1 VFRRTQ
7 RRLVGLTA
15 VGAAALC
22 TVAAGHPAAATSA
35 AGGAPV
41 RVIVQGV
48 DEHADASVARAV
60 RTAGGS
66 VVRPLRTLHGVLA
79 QLPPDGLAELRRSP
93 AVREVT
99 PDARVRFSSVDPA
112 LGYDAAGD
120 FGSMYEVA
128 RLIGADR
135 SWANGWT
142 GKGVDIGLIDTG
154 VSPVPGLTSGNV
166 VNGPDLSFDSQN
178 PALTDLDGY
187 GHGTHLAGIMVGRDA
202 AGTPADYAS
211 ASRFTGIAPDA
222 RLVSIKVGAADGA
235 ADVSQVIAAIDWV
248 SQHAKDKG
256 FNIRVLNLSFG
267 TDSAQSYV
275 LDPLAY
281 AAEAAWRRGILVVA
295 AGGNDGTTR
304 TPLSDP
310 ALDPYVL
317 AVGGDDP
324 EGTPDPGDDVVPD
337 FANHGTTQ
345 RHVDLVAP
353 AVHVIGLR
361 DPQSVI
367 DQAYPSARVGD
378 RFFRGS
384 GTSQAA
390 AIVSAAAALLAQRY
404 PTMTNEQLKRQLMTT
419 AHAFSAPAVF
429 RGAGLVDVD
438 AAEHASANS
447 ASTNT
452 SAFGTGK
459 GYLEQARGSAHV
471 SEGGVDL
478 TGEKDI
484 FGTAF
489 KSSTWAPL
497 ALSGKAW
504 TGGSWNGSVW
514 TGTAWIGASWTGST
528 WAGAPW
534 TKTDWAGH
542 SWTGHSWTG
551 HSWTGSSWDGH
562 SWTDNSWTDNS
573 WTGHS
578 WTDASWASAG
588 WQ

>member
-1 VFRRTQ
+1 
-7 RRLVGLTA
+7 
-15 VGAAALC
+15 
-22 TVAAGHPAAATSA
+22 
-35 AGGAPV
+35 
-41 RVIVQGV
+41 
-48 DEHADASVARAV
+48 
-60 RTAGGS
+60 
-66 VVRPLRTLHGVLA
+66 
-79 QLPPDGLAELRRSP
+79 
-93 AVREVT
+93 
-99 PDARVRFSSVDPA
+99 VRFSSVDPT

-120 FGSMYEVA
+120 LGSTYALA
-128 RLIGADR
+128 RLVGADR

-142 GKGVDIGLIDTG
+142 GKGVDIALVDTG
-154 VSPVPGLTSGNV
+154 VSPVAGLTSGNV

-178 PALTDLDGY
+178 KALTNLDGY
-187 GHGTHLAGIMVGRDA
+187 GHGTHLASIMVGRDA
-202 AGTPADYAS
+202 AGTTTDYANP
-211 ASRFTGIAPDA
+211 SRFTGIAPDA

-248 SQHAKDKG
+248 AQHAKDPG

-267 TDSAQSYV
+267 TDSTQSYL

-304 TPLSDP
+304 TALSDP
-310 ALDPYVL
+310 AVDPYVL

-324 EGTPDPGDDVVPD
+324 QGSPDVADDTVPD

-367 DQAYPSARVGD
+367 DQAYPSGRVGD

-390 AIVSAAAALLAQRY
+390 AVVSAAAALLAQRF

-419 AHAFSAPAVF
+419 AQAFSAPALY
-429 RGAGLVDVD
+429 RGSGLVNVA
-438 AAEHASANS
+438 AAEQASPNS
-447 ASTNT
+447 AALNASMV
-452 SAFGTGK
+452 GTGK
-459 GYLEQARGSAHV
+459 GLLESARGSAHV
-471 SEGGVDL
+471 AEGGVDL

-484 FGTAF
+484 FGAAF
-489 KSSTWAPL
+489 KSGTWAPL
-497 ALSGKAW
+497 SLSGKAW
-504 TGGSWNGSVW
+504 TGGTWNGSVW
-514 TGTAWIGASWTGST
+514 TGTGWTGTS
-528 WAGAPW
+528 WAGATWFGATW
-534 TKTDWAGH
+534 TKNDWTGH

-551 HSWTGSSWDGH
+551 HSWTGDSWDGH
-562 SWTDNSWTDNS
+562 SWTDNSWT
-573 WTGHS
+573 GHS
-578 WTDASWASAG
+578 WTAANWASAS